1 MLEMIQMTVWDG
13 QTREAGLIGE
23 RRRAADC
30 ALQLGKYCQEI
41 TEGLKVNGRKR
52 KEESLL
58 YPSAVM
64 VFLKSSGINCLEE
77 SSIVWNC
84 FSVWYELWGLSG
96 WILLLVYIP
105 VKMN

>member
-1 MLEMIQMTVWDG
+1 M
-13 QTREAGLIGE
+13 REAGLIGE

-58 YPSAVM
+58 
-64 VFLKSSGINCLEE
+64 
-77 SSIVWNC
+77 SISCDVVSEIFW
-84 FSVWYELWGLSG
+84 S
-96 WILLLVYIP
+96 
-105 VKMN
+105 